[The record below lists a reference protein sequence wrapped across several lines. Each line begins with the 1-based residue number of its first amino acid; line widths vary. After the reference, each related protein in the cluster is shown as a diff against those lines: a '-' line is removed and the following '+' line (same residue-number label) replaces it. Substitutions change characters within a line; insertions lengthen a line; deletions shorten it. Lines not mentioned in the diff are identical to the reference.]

1 MKKRCIVTGVN
12 GFGRFGL
19 HLLKYW
25 LDRSQ
30 EANFLIAYINDDY
43 LNIEQAFEILK
54 SDRAVCFDEYR
65 ISLAG
70 NHIVFTTQEGK
81 EHKIEY
87 TFSSKSNIPW
97 IGLPEIVLEC
107 SGKSTQS
114 KDCQDYLTGH
124 TKLVV
129 ISATSWDADKTL
141 IYGFNEK
148 DFSEELKVISYG
160 SCTVNAYVPFANF
173 IHNTFGVIDS
183 DVNVIHNVQHY
194 RLIDAYTL
202 TRKFC
207 TLEKSALNFLPFLNQ
222 DNFNV
227 NYTVIP
233 YDGVSMIDFRFRIKS
248 TASQS
253 EIISKIEQACRDG
266 VLKGLYSIDN
276 SDMGPEVYNCTTF
289 STVFIKER
297 IKMIGDSLY
306 LFGYFDNENS
316 VNRYFDLIQSISQ
329 SY

>member
-43 LNIEQAFEILK
+43 LTIEQAFEILK

-65 ISLAG
+65 ISLVD
-70 NHIVFTTQEGK
+70 NHFVFTTNEGR
-81 EHKIEY
+81 EYKIEY
-87 TFSSKSNIPW
+87 THSSKNDIPW

-107 SGKSTQS
+107 SGKSTQV

-148 DFSEELKVISYG
+148 EFSKELKVISYG

-173 IHNTFGVIDS
+173 IHNNFGVIDS

-207 TLEKSALNFLPFLNQ
+207 TLEKSALNLLPFLNQ

-227 NYTVIP
+227 NYTVVP
-233 YDGVSMIDFRFRIKS
+233 YDGVSIIDFRFRIKS
-248 TASQS
+248 TASQF

-266 VLKGLYSIDN
+266 VLKGLYSIEDN
-276 SDMGPEVYNCTTF
+276 DIGPEVYNCTTF

-316 VNRYFDLIQSISQ
+316 VNRYFDLIQSIS
-329 SY
+329 

>member
-19 HLLKYW
+19 HFIKYW
-25 LDRSQ
+25 LDRSE
-30 EANFLIAYINDDY
+30 EADFLIAYINDDY
-43 LNIEQAFEILK
+43 LSIEQAFEILQ
-54 SDRAVCFDEYR
+54 SDRAVCFDKFR
-65 ISLAG
+65 LALVG
-70 NHIVFTTQEGK
+70 NHFVFTTNEGK
-81 EHKIEY
+81 EHKIAY
-87 TFSSKSNIPW
+87 THSSRSDIPW
-97 IGLPEIVLEC
+97 IGSPEIVLEC

-141 IYGFNEK
+141 VYGFNERE
-148 DFSEELKVISYG
+148 FSKELKVVSYG

-173 IHNTFGVIDS
+173 IDNTFGVMDS
-183 DVNVIHNVQHY
+183 DVNVIHNVQRY
-194 RLIDAYTL
+194 RLADSYTL

-207 TLEKSALNFLPFLNQ
+207 TLEKSALNLLPFLNQ
-222 DNFNV
+222 GNFNV
-227 NYTVIP
+227 NYTLVP
-233 YDGVSMIDFRFRIKS
+233 YDGVSMIDFRFRLKN
-248 TASQS
+248 TPYES
-253 EIISKIEQACRDG
+253 ELISKIEQACRDG

-276 SDMGPEVYNCTTF
+276 SDIGPEIYNCTTF
-289 STVFIKER
+289 STVFIKEK